1 MVDYIFI
8 MFKCQYSKSHL
19 MKHFCIQVR
28 LARMEELNL
37 LHDTEVAEVR
47 LLFGRGAK
55 VLCKKQY
62 RHSLKRSSRSFGIM
76 AK

>member
-47 LLFGRGAK
+47 LLFGR
-55 VLCKKQY
+55 
-62 RHSLKRSSRSFGIM
+62 
-76 AK
+76 